1 MSVLWFAIVHDWAIL
16 SPIVIC
22 SVVLLGVAIER
33 VWFYKRNRGPS
44 SEYVRRL
51 QRELERGLDA
61 ARGIASQH
69 RGITGEVCT
78 DAIGILATH
87 PERFDTMF
95 DVTVSLAMRELDRN
109 LAILGTIATVSPY
122 LGLFGTVVRILLTF
136 GQMAQMESG
145 GDTAQIMFGIGSA
158 LIATATGLGVAIAA
172 VALNNYFRTQVE
184 RYAGDFEVLKLTFM
198 SAVGMS
204 ARPQRQALQSRT

>member
-1 MSVLWFAIVHDWAIL
+1 MSVLWYAIVHDWAVL

-22 SVVLLGVAIER
+22 SVVCLGVAIER
-33 VWFYKRNRGPS
+33 IWFYRRNRGPS
-44 SEYVRRL
+44 SDYVRQL
-51 QRELERGLDA
+51 QRDLERGLDA
-61 ARGIASQH
+61 ARATANQH
-69 RGITGEVCT
+69 HGITGEVSA

-136 GQMAQMESG
+136 GEMARMESG
-145 GDTAQIMFGIGSA
+145 GETSQIMFGIGSA
-158 LIATATGLGVAIAA
+158 LICTAVGLGVAIVA

-198 SAVGMS
+198 SAAG
-204 ARPQRQALQSRT
+204 ALPRPPRAAYQTRA